1 MADMQKLWITV
12 PGLSVKRD
20 FTAARRRLLA
30 EFPDIQE
37 VIATTAPGTLLV
49 LSCGPEDVDAW
60 LDTLDS
66 LATRELR
73 KTGRLWR
80 RRGGGLTGGD
90 SAA

>member
-1 MADMQKLWITV
+1 MQKLYRITV

-20 FTAARRRLLA
+20 FTAARRHLMA

-49 LSCGPEDVDAW
+49 LCAGREDVDAW
-60 LDTLDS
+60 LETLRLVAS
-66 LATRELR
+66 CELR
-73 KTGRLWR
+73 KTGRLR
-80 RRGGGLTGGD
+80 RWLGGGLTGDD

>member
-1 MADMQKLWITV
+1 MQKLCMITI

-30 EFPDIQE
+30 EFPDIHE

-49 LSCGPEDVDAW
+49 LSSGSEDVDAW

-66 LATRELR
+66 LASRRVPETARLR
-73 KTGRLWR
+73 RWRGRGL
-80 RRGGGLTGGD
+80 RGDD

>member
-1 MADMQKLWITV
+1 MAGMQKLWITV
-12 PGLSVKRD
+12 PGLSIKRD
-20 FTAARRRLLA
+20 FTAARRRLLV

-73 KTGRLWR
+73 KTGGLR
-80 RRGGGLTGGD
+80 RWQGGGLTGDD

>member
-1 MADMQKLWITV
+1 MQELCRITV
-12 PGLSVKRD
+12 PGLSLKRD

-37 VIATTAPGTLLV
+37 VVATTAPGTLLV
-49 LSCGPEDVDAW
+49 LSTGSEDVEAW

-66 LATRELR
+66 LAIRGGP
-73 KTGRLWR
+73 KTGRLRR
-80 RRGGGLTGGD
+80 RRGGGLSGDD